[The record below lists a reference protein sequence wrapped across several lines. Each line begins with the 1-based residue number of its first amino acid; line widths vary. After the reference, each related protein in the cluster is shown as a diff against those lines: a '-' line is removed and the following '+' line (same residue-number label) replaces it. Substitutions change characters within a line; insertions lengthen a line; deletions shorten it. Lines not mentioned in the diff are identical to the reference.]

1 MGPLNYTVAFGTKGY
16 PVVHLLWALIIL
28 SLIVVAAITVL
39 TLAGILRRLRERR
52 DATDAH
58 LRSDAINLVP
68 LERGGRGLSLVYI
81 GTGISAALLLATAIW
96 TFFTLDA
103 VSIRPQQP
111 APPMTIDII
120 AHQWWW
126 EVRYESSSPAQQF
139 VTANE
144 IHIPTGV
151 RVYFKLHSDDVIHS
165 FWVPQ
170 LTGKTDVIPGYENVT
185 WLEADRPGTYRGQC
199 GEYCGLQHAHMAFA
213 VVAQEPAQFAAWKA
227 QQLQPAAPP
236 DSALAAQG
244 QQDFQVHC
252 GICHRV
258 RGTTADGI
266 LGPDLTHLMS
276 RASIGADTLPNT
288 PGDLSGWIADP
299 QHIKPGNL
307 MPAVALSGSQL
318 TDIRSYLETL
328 E

>member
-1 MGPLNYTVAFGTKGY
+1 MAPLSYTVAYGTKGY
-16 PVVHLLWALIIL
+16 PVVHLLWALIIV
-28 SLIVVAAITVL
+28 SLIVVASISAL
-39 TLAGILRRLRERR
+39 TLAGLLRRLLERR
-52 DATDAH
+52 RSTDER
-58 LRSDAINLVP
+58 LRSGAISLVP

-81 GTGISAALLLATAIW
+81 GTGISAALLFGTAIW

-103 VSIRPQQP
+103 VSIRPQDPPP
-111 APPMTIDII
+111 ALTVDIV

-126 EVRYESSSPAQQF
+126 EVRYEGTSPAQGF

-151 RVYFKLHSDDVIHS
+151 RVYFKLRSDDVIHS

-170 LTGKTDVIPGYENVT
+170 LSGKTDVIPGYENVT

-213 VVAQEPAQFAAWKA
+213 VVAQGPAQFAAWKA

-244 QQDFQVHC
+244 QQDFLVHC
-252 GICHRV
+252 AICHTI
-258 RGTTADGI
+258 RGTTAGGV

-276 RASIGADTLPNT
+276 RASIAANTLPNT
-288 PGDLSGWIADP
+288 PGALSGWIADP

-307 MPAVALSGSQL
+307 MPAVPLSGSQL
-318 TDIRSYLETL
+318 TDIQSYLETL